1 MYNPGPK
8 VKPVEL
14 RTTTTDL
21 YENRVVEQSKTIH
34 LPMQFMTRD
43 VFLNIWKREKKI
55 MTVWFCCDGYH
66 SSWDIGS
73 FWAHLV

>member
-21 YENRVVEQSKTIH
+21 YENRFVEQSKTIH

-43 VFLNIWKREKKI
+43 VFLNIWKREKK
-55 MTVWFCCDGYH
+55 
-66 SSWDIGS
+66 SWQCGFVVMAIIR
-73 FWAHLV
+73 HEILVPSEHT